1 MCLYDSCEQI
11 LQLEIYL
18 QGALSRIIIAMII
31 IASFI
36 EELCIVYLLTIY
48 IFYILTLT
56 TIIKVRT
63 VITNFIDELI
73 EASRISET

>member
-1 MCLYDSCEQI
+1 
-11 LQLEIYL
+11 
-18 QGALSRIIIAMII
+18 MII